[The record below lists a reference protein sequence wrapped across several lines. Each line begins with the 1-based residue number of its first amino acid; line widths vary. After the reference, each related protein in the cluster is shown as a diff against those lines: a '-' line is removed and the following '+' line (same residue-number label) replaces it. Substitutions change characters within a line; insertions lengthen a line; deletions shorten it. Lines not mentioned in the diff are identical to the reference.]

1 MMNGLELEKDSKIN
15 MNVINLFRLK
25 KIDNYTIKD
34 VRNLVRLKKEIDDK
48 KIKIIRNFKKI
59 FKLKKCHQRQNT

>member
-1 MMNGLELEKDSKIN
+1 MNGLELEKDSKIN

-59 FKLKKCHQRQNT
+59 FKLKKSHQRQNT